1 MTSLMAEDSDATAI
15 LAALAGPGRPTA
27 DEKRGKS
34 VQERFR
40 VPASWSS
47 YIEHAAIRDGFNNEE
62 QVSEGPHHP
71 GCSRRV
77 TKSTACRPRNTEGE
91 RFVTIP
97 SRGPFPF
104 FHSRRSSLGSANE
117 HARHAGASID
127 FDNLRQGPFDSVH
140 FQREIRL
147 SHTRP
152 FRHQTAMWSFRRKH
166 DTKSPVEYEA
176 PTHKP
181 IRTVSIREVHRHG
194 PCQSRDPLSRPKG
207 ATKGRPQRE
216 TLRPAVRTGQWI
228 CRFVYGRP
236 TFHDPT
242 GNMSLPG
249 RTDRSMLIWAP
260 VSKQGYISI
269 NTNIP
274 SQDPTGCKRSTS
286 ARTRA

>member
-1 MTSLMAEDSDATAI
+1 M
-15 LAALAGPGRPTA
+15 LAR
-27 DEKRGKS
+27 
-34 VQERFR
+34 
-40 VPASWSS
+40 
-47 YIEHAAIRDGFNNEE
+47 I
-62 QVSEGPHHP
+62 
-71 GCSRRV
+71 

-166 DTKSPVEYEA
+166 DTKLPVEYEA
-176 PTHKP
+176 PTHRP

-194 PCQSRDPLSRPKG
+194 PYQSRDPIKHAKRSH
-207 ATKGRPQRE
+207 QRK
-216 TLRPAVRTGQWI
+216 TA
-228 CRFVYGRP
+228 
-236 TFHDPT
+236 T
-242 GNMSLPG
+242 GNPTASRTYRTVDMPIRIRSADLPRSHGKHVFAGTHRQAHADPGSSLETGIHEIQYQYPVTG
-249 RTDRSMLIWAP
+249 PDRLQTLNLGKNTRIIG
-260 VSKQGYISI
+260 VLTIRSI
-269 NTNIP
+269 P
-274 SQDPTGCKRSTS
+274 
-286 ARTRA
+286 